1 MAEGLWN
8 QLGRGRWKAVSAG
21 SKPAGFVHPLAIQ
34 VMKEIGIDIS
44 KNKSRHI
51 EEFSHEPF
59 DVVVTVC
66 DRAKK
71 SCPTLPGAP
80 VQHHW
85 PFDDPAS
92 AEGTED
98 ERREVFRRVRDEIR
112 ARIESF
118 LAD

>member
-8 QLGRGRWKAVSAG
+8 HLGKGRWKVVSAG
-21 SKPAGFVHPLAIQ
+21 SKPAGFVHPLAVQ

-44 KNKSRHI
+44 GHRSRHI
-51 EEFSHEPF
+51 EEFSYEQF
-59 DVVVTVC
+59 DLIVTVC

-80 VQHHW
+80 SKHHW
-85 PFDDPAS
+85 PFFDPAL

-98 ERREVFRRVRDEIR
+98 ERRQVFRRVRDEIR
-112 ARIESF
+112 ARIEAF
-118 LAD
+118 LAG